1 MIENRLAF
9 SVTLYCVM
17 AIIAVVLLIV
27 RRCDAVGGE
36 LGGPMKYKL
45 PTTFLLVGCFILY
58 ILLSSMEAYG
68 IINGF

>member
-1 MIENRLAF
+1 
-9 SVTLYCVM
+9 M

>member
-1 MIENRLAF
+1 
-9 SVTLYCVM
+9 M
-17 AIIAVVLLIV
+17 AIIAIVLLSV

-45 PTTFLLVGCFILY
+45 PTTALLIGCFILY
-58 ILLSSMEAYG
+58 ILLSSMESYE

>member
-45 PTTFLLVGCFILY
+45 PTTFLLVGCFFLY

>member
-1 MIENRLAF
+1 
-9 SVTLYCVM
+9 M
-17 AIIAVVLLIV
+17 AVIAVVLLSV

-45 PTTFLLVGCFILY
+45 PTTSLLIGCFILY